1 MLPRKKLIN
10 PSIQILLKLDFLNI
24 LRIIDPFQN
33 IVEMALFYLLFYV
46 EDLLGIIV
54 VKDVDNVFSI

>member
-1 MLPRKKLIN
+1 MLPCKKLIN

-33 IVEMALFYLLFYV
+33 VVEMALFYLLFYV